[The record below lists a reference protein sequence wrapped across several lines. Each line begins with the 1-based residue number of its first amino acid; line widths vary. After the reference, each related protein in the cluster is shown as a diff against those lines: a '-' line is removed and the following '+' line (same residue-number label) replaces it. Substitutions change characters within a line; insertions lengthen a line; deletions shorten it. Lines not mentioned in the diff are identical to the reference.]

1 MALYIPD
8 NLLDFIELH
17 AKSTYP
23 YECCGF
29 IYGTD
34 EGDNRTVQHVE
45 KASNSREGDKRRRF
59 EISVEEYLHAERQ
72 ATHLGYELI
81 GIYHSH
87 PDHPSEPSEHD
98 RKQAVPFFSY
108 IIVSV
113 KNGEPKTTQ
122 SWRLQEDRT
131 FSEEA
136 ISTEPSEIYAKP
148 ATPINS

>member
-1 MALYIPD
+1 MALHISE
-8 NLLDFIELH
+8 NLLEFIKQH

-34 EGDNRTVQHVE
+34 DGENRSVHHVE
-45 KASNSREGDKRRRF
+45 KASNSRDGDQRRRF

-72 ATHLGYELI
+72 AAHLGYDLI

-98 RKQAVPFFSY
+98 RNQAVPFFSY
-108 IIVSV
+108 VIASV
-113 KNGEPKTTQ
+113 KNGTPGTTQ

-136 ISTEPSEIYAKP
+136 ITTEPTEVLAHS
-148 ATPINS
+148 TPSINS